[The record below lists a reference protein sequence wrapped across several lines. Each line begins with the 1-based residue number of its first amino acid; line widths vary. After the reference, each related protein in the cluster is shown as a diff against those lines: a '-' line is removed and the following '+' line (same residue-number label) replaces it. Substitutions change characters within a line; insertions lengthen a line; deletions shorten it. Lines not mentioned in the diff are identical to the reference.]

1 MTSRCCS
8 PGGGTRLPAVD
19 ERWQGPAGGIAS
31 RLRVG
36 QWLGFTIGL
45 LLALAVAGITLA
57 LVADGRL
64 ASRRDLLVDR
74 IQPAQLAVA
83 DLANALINQETG
95 LRGFLITRQ
104 PQFLQPYDTGMVAEQ
119 RDYDR
124 LRSLLRGSA
133 ESNAADAELVRA
145 RADAWHRDY
154 VTTVLPTGRS
164 TSALDALGKA
174 RFDAIRS
181 ALARLDRVLT
191 VRAAQVHGELDAA
204 ARTLTVTLA
213 IAGVLI
219 VVGLVGAAVLLR
231 LIVTAPLARLGQAAR
246 RVTEGDLETPLA
258 AGGGAREI
266 ADVREDVE
274 AMRGLIVGELEAMT
288 AAQRELREQA
298 QKLERQSGELHEQ
311 ALELER
317 SNAEL
322 EQFAYVASH
331 DLQEPLRKV
340 ASFCQALD
348 RRYRGRLDD
357 RADQYLEFAV
367 DGAKRMQA
375 LINDLLAFSR
385 VGRSGREHEL
395 LDVGELVE
403 QARSGLSQAL
413 EEAGATVAVSTDLP
427 TVRGDRALL
436 ASVFQNLITNAIK
449 FRGPDPPMVRID
461 ALARDGCWEFSATDN
476 GIGIGA
482 EYRERVFV
490 IFQRLHPRDAYPGT
504 GIGLAMCRKIV
515 EYHGG
520 RIWADAAHAGGT
532 RIRFTLP
539 MIEDSRQ

>member
-1 MTSRCCS
+1 M
-8 PGGGTRLPAVD
+8 
-19 ERWQGPAGGIAS
+19 
-31 RLRVG
+31 G
-36 QWLGFTIGL
+36 QWLALTIGV
-45 LLALAVAGITLA
+45 LLALALAGIGLGLA
-57 LVADGRL
+57 ADARL
-64 ASRRDLLVDR
+64 STHRSLLVDR
-74 IQPAQLAVA
+74 IQPAQLASA

-95 LRGFLITRQ
+95 IRGYLITRQ
-104 PQFLQPYDTGMVAEQ
+104 TQFLAPYDAGVVAER
-119 RDYDR
+119 RDYNR
-124 LRSLLRGSA
+124 LRTLLRGSA
-133 ESNAADAELVRA
+133 ESYAADAERVRA
-145 RADAWHRDY
+145 RAAEWWRDF
-154 VTTVLPTGRS
+154 VAIVLPRGRS
-164 TSALDALGKA
+164 TAALDALAKT
-174 RFDAIRS
+174 RFDAIRE
-181 ALARLDRVLT
+181 ALAQLGRALAARASQAHAQLT
-191 VRAAQVHGELDAA
+191 AA
-204 ARTLTVTLA
+204 AHTLTFTLVTS
-213 IAGVLI
+213 GVLI
-219 VVGLVGAAVLLR
+219 IVGLVGAAVLLR
-231 LIVTAPLARLGQAAR
+231 LIVTAPLACLSQQVR
-246 RVTEGDLETPLA
+246 RVSRGDFETPLA

-266 ADVREDVE
+266 AEAREDVE
-274 AMRGLIVGELEAMT
+274 AMRGLIVGELEVMST
-288 AAQRELREQA
+288 GRRELADQA
-298 QKLERQSGELHEQ
+298 GELERQAVELRAQ
-311 ALELER
+311 AVELER

>member
-1 MTSRCCS
+1 VLAR
-8 PGGGTRLPAVD
+8 GF
-19 ERWQGPAGGIAS
+19 AS

-36 QWLGFTIGL
+36 QWLALTIGV
-45 LLALAVAGITLA
+45 LLALALAGIGLGLA
-57 LVADGRL
+57 ADARL
-64 ASRRDLLVDR
+64 STHRSLLVDR
-74 IQPAQLAVA
+74 IQPAQLASA

-95 LRGFLITRQ
+95 IRGYLITRQ
-104 PQFLQPYDTGMVAEQ
+104 TQFLAPYDAGVVAER
-119 RDYDR
+119 RDYNR
-124 LRSLLRGSA
+124 LRTLLRGSA
-133 ESNAADAELVRA
+133 ESYAADAERVRA
-145 RADAWHRDY
+145 RAAEWWRDF
-154 VTTVLPTGRS
+154 VAIVLPRGRS
-164 TSALDALGKA
+164 TAALDALAKT
-174 RFDAIRS
+174 RFDAIRE
-181 ALARLDRVLT
+181 ALAQLGRALAARASQAHAQLT
-191 VRAAQVHGELDAA
+191 AA
-204 ARTLTVTLA
+204 AHTLTFTLVTS
-213 IAGVLI
+213 GVLI
-219 VVGLVGAAVLLR
+219 IVGLVGAAVLLR